1 MIYYYKVNEAVV
13 RKLGLTEVRKRLQD
27 GNYIIWFLDMK
38 SLMME
43 LGSDSFDEL
52 KAQVGALSL
61 TPLEAKQEQDGKVM
75 RNMPEP
81 TLPEFVMNAT
91 GETQYTETEPED
103 VETAP
108 EPVADAEQNTEVVTE

>member
-61 TPLEAKQEQDGKVM
+61 TPLEAKQEQDGKVL

-91 GETQYTETEPED
+91 GETQDMETAPEA

>member
-38 SLMME
+38 SLMIE
-43 LGSDSFDEL
+43 LGSESFDEL

-61 TPLEAKQEQDGKVM
+61 TPLEAKQEQDGKVL

-91 GETQYTETEPED
+91 GETQDTETEPEP

-108 EPVADAEQNTEVVTE
+108 EPVADAEQNTEVITE

>member
-1 MIYYYKVNEAVV
+1 MIYYYKVNESVV

-38 SLMME
+38 SLMIE
-43 LGSDSFDEL
+43 LGSESFDEL

-61 TPLEAKQEQDGKVM
+61 TPLEAKQEQDGKVL

-81 TLPEFVMNAT
+81 TLPEFVMSSTGAT
-91 GETQYTETEPED
+91 QDTETEPEA

-108 EPVADAEQNTEVVTE
+108 EPVADATQNTEVVTE